1 MANYP
6 EYLERSAL
14 IERIKKAY
22 CDGCENYNGVRC
34 RACGIGDA
42 IDVVE
47 DAPTALE
54 LTARWIWII
63 QDGTFTRF
71 ECSRCH
77 TKKSSYTLE
86 LLPQLW
92 SENGERAWLTRS
104 GIRQVIRHES
114 GRSLCCLLLRQ
125 RGVIKI
131 EKCCMDS
138 RRQRTFSAVTQT
150 VNFGTR

>member
-54 LTARWIWII
+54 RTARWIA
-63 QDGTFTRF
+63 QDDTFTRF

-77 TKKSSYTLE
+77 TKKSSHTLG
-86 LLPQLW
+86 LLSLLW
-92 SENGERAWLTRS
+92 SENGERAWLTPF
-104 GIRQVIRHES
+104 GIRQTNRQES
-114 GRSLCCLLLRQ
+114 GHSLCCLRLRQ
-125 RGVIKI
+125 RGVIKM
-131 EKCCMDS
+131 ENCCKDS
-138 RRQRTFSAVTQT
+138 RQQRTFLAVTQT
-150 VNFGTR
+150 VSSGMR

>member
-1 MANYP
+1 MDNYP
-6 EYLERSAL
+6 EHLERNAL

-22 CDGCENYNGVRC
+22 CNGCENYNGVKC

-42 IDVVE
+42 IKVVE
-47 DAPTALE
+47 DAPTGLE
-54 LTARWIWII
+54 RTARWRWIV

-92 SENGERAWLTRS
+92 SENGERTWLTPF
-104 GIRQVIRHES
+104 GIQRANRHER
-114 GRSLCCLLLRQ
+114 GRNLCCLRPKQ
-125 RGVIKI
+125 RGVIRM
-131 EKCCMDS
+131 EKCCKES
-138 RRQRTFSAVTQT
+138 RR
-150 VNFGTR
+150 

>member
-1 MANYP
+1 MANYT
-6 EYLERSAL
+6 EYLERNAL

-22 CDGCENYNGVRC
+22 CDGCENYNGVKC

-54 LTARWIWII
+54 RTARWIWIV

-77 TKKSSYTLE
+77 TKNHHTRWNYCPHCGAKM
-86 LLPQLW
+86 
-92 SENGERAWLTRS
+92 ENAHG
-104 GIRQVIRHES
+104 
-114 GRSLCCLLLRQ
+114 
-125 RGVIKI
+125 
-131 EKCCMDS
+131 
-138 RRQRTFSAVTQT
+138 
-150 VNFGTR
+150 